1 MLTNRLVRS
10 MAQSTSQK
18 RPWLAMLLAMLATGL
33 GHLYL
38 RRWRRA
44 LGWLA
49 ASFVVTTLF
58 VDPTAIDAFVTG
70 NGGLEEALVVAP
82 LFLVIGLS
90 ILDAYLIAR
99 SQRVP
104 SAADPAA
111 AESISCPHCGKEL
124 DSALEF
130 CQWCTKPIEDVDQER
145 LEERDGR

>member
-1 MLTNRLVRS
+1 

-49 ASFVVTTLF
+49 ASFVVTALF
-58 VDPTAIDAFVTG
+58 VDPTALDAFVTG
-70 NGGLEEALVVAP
+70 NSGLEEALVVAP

-90 ILDAYLIAR
+90 TLDAYLLAR

-104 SAADPAA
+104 SAVDPAA
-111 AESISCPHCGKEL
+111 AESTSCPHCGKEL
-124 DSALEF
+124 DSDLEF